1 MTRLADDV
9 LAGAMDRALALAARG
24 AGAVSP
30 NPLVGAVILGPG
42 GETWGEGWH
51 GRWGGPHAEVWAV
64 RDAETRGVG
73 ARLAEATLVVT
84 LEPCSHWGRTPPCAD
99 LVVERAFARVV
110 VAHEDP
116 FPAVA
121 GRGVARIRAAGI
133 PVDVGPRAGEA
144 RRLNAA
150 FLTHI
155 ATGRPL
161 VTLKVAATLDG
172 QVATRTG
179 DSRWVTG
186 PEARTRVHAWRAEAD
201 AVLVGA
207 GTARADDPELT
218 VRDARLAPGSAGPLR
233 IVLDRTGTLPASLR
247 LFTDASAGRTL
258 AVTAP
263 GAEPAYAA
271 ALRDAGGG
279 VWTVPETDGHLDT
292 GALLDGLG
300 AGTDAAGTPLPGA
313 RRLVQSVL
321 VEAGP
326 GLATALLRACLVDQ
340 LRWFVA
346 PKLVGAGTP
355 AVRALGVDAMADA
368 LAFADASW
376 EVVGADALLS
386 AWRTSVLPR

>member
-1 MTRLADDV
+1 MADDD
-9 LAGAMDRALALAARG
+9 AMRRALALAARG

-30 NPLVGAVILGPG
+30 NPLVGAVLLGPDG
-42 GETWGEGWH
+42 AVWGEGWH

-64 RDAETRGVG
+64 RDADARGFG
-73 ARLAEATLVVT
+73 ARLDEATAVVT

-99 LVVERAFARVV
+99 LLVERRIARVV

-121 GRGVARIRAAGI
+121 GQGIARLRAAGI
-133 PVDVGPRAGEA
+133 PVEVGLHEAEA
-144 RRLNAA
+144 RALNAA
-150 FLTHI
+150 FLTHT

-172 QVATRTG
+172 QVATHTG
-179 DSRWVTG
+179 DSRWITG
-186 PEARTRVHAWRAEAD
+186 PEARARVHAWRAEAD

-207 GTARADDPELT
+207 GTALADDPELT
-218 VRDARLAPGSAGPLR
+218 VRDAALAPGARGPLR
-233 IVLDRTGTLPASLR
+233 IVLDRTGALPAGLR
-247 LFTDASAGRTL
+247 LFTDTHAGRTL

-263 GAEPAYAA
+263 GAEPAYAE
-271 ALRDAGGG
+271 ALATAGGQ
-279 VWTVPETDGHLDT
+279 VWTVPETEGHLDMA
-292 GALLDGLG
+292 ALLDRLG
-300 AGTDAAGTPLPGA
+300 AGTDSAGTPLPDG

-326 GLATALLRACLVDQ
+326 GLATALLRARLADR

-355 AVRALGVDAMADA
+355 AVRALGVTAMADA
-368 LAFADASW
+368 LAFGDSSW
-376 EVVGADALLS
+376 ESVGPDALLS
-386 AWRTSVLPR
+386 AWRA